1 MSLSVS
7 VSDAP
12 QLALCSA
19 SDLAQAINS
28 HLGPGFADFSSALV
42 ANGVDGKR
50 LSVLLDLQGDEFDAV
65 IAVLRAMHASSGL
78 SPASTPATPSQLAD
92 LSASA
97 SAACEADANIPLLRG
112 VGLEYVCML
121 GKGGFGTGGSPSCFT
136 DTRHCGVFP
145 PTP

>member
-1 MSLSVS
+1 MPLSVN

-12 QLALCSA
+12 PLAQCSA
-19 SDLAQAINS
+19 SDVAQAINS
-28 HLGPGFADFSSALV
+28 HLGPGFAEFSSALV

-50 LSVLLDLQGDEFDAV
+50 LSVLFDLQGGDFDAV

-92 LSASA
+92 LPASA
-97 SAACEADANIPLLRG
+97 AAACEADANIPLLRG

-121 GKGGFGTGGSPSCFT
+121 GKGGFGTGGSLSCFT
-136 DTRHCGVFP
+136 GIRAVFP